1 MKLSKEAQ
9 DALEV
14 IRFKVEK
21 QQYDLRGVEPNCL
34 KVVCEELQ
42 FVFVNKKV
50 RLDIACSG
58 CIKTAMNVVKN
69 YVDFH
74 EPKTVRVANV
84 PTKPANV
91 VRVDVNDKL
100 PTFEMTGEAE
110 IVGVLLTDSPA
121 HGVMGVTFSDSQTNL
136 SNLSIEQLQEICKK
150 EGIKY
155 HHKSKESKLI
165 ELILAHEETN

>member
-34 KVVCEELQ
+34 KIVFEELQ

-50 RLDIACSG
+50 KLDIACSG

-91 VRVDVNDKL
+91 TRVDVND
-100 PTFEMTGEAE
+100 T
-110 IVGVLLTDSPA
+110 IVTSEVKDNVKVVSY
-121 HGVMGVTFSDSQTNL
+121 DL
-136 SNLSIEQLQEICKK
+136 STKIEPSVDLSKLSIEELQEICKK

-155 HHKSKESKLI
+155 HHKSKEAKLI
-165 ELILAHEETN
+165 ELILAQ

>member
-21 QQYDLRGVEPNCL
+21 QQYDLRGIEPNCL
-34 KVVCEELQ
+34 KIVFEELQ

-91 VRVDVNDKL
+91 VRVDVND
-100 PTFEMTGEAE
+100 TQTD
-110 IVGVLLTDSPA
+110 LT
-121 HGVMGVTFSDSQTNL
+121 T
-136 SNLSIEQLQEICKK
+136 LSIEELQEICKK

-155 HHKSKESKLI
+155 HHKSKEAKLI
-165 ELILAHEETN
+165 ELILAQ

>member
-34 KVVCEELQ
+34 KVVFEELQ

-50 RLDIACSG
+50 KLDIACSG

-91 VRVDVNDKL
+91 TRVDVND
-100 PTFEMTGEAE
+100 TQTD
-110 IVGVLLTDSPA
+110 LT
-121 HGVMGVTFSDSQTNL
+121 T
-136 SNLSIEQLQEICKK
+136 LSIEELQEICKK

-155 HHKSKESKLI
+155 HHKSKEAKLI
-165 ELILAHEETN
+165 ELILAQ

>member
-21 QQYDLRGVEPNCL
+21 QQYDLRGIEPNCL
-34 KVVCEELQ
+34 KIVFEELQ

-50 RLDIACSG
+50 KLDIACSG

-91 VRVDVNDKL
+91 TRVDVND
-100 PTFEMTGEAE
+100 T
-110 IVGVLLTDSPA
+110 IVTSEVKDNVKVVSY
-121 HGVMGVTFSDSQTNL
+121 DL
-136 SNLSIEQLQEICKK
+136 STKIEPSVDLSKLSIEELQEICKK

-155 HHKSKESKLI
+155 HHKSKEAKLI
-165 ELILAHEETN
+165 ELILAQ

>member
-34 KVVCEELQ
+34 KVVFEELQ

-74 EPKTVRVANV
+74 EPKTVRVANI

-91 VRVDVNDKL
+91 TRVDVNE
-100 PTFEMTGEAE
+100 PQ
-110 IVGVLLTDSPA
+110 TD
-121 HGVMGVTFSDSQTNL
+121 L
-136 SNLSIEQLQEICKK
+136 SKLSIEELQEICKK
-150 EGIKY
+150 ERIKY
-155 HHKSKESKLI
+155 HHKSKEPKLI
-165 ELILAHEETN
+165 ELILAQ

>member
-34 KVVCEELQ
+34 KIVFEELQ

-50 RLDIACSG
+50 KLDIACSG

-91 VRVDVNDKL
+91 VRVDVNA
-100 PTFEMTGEAE
+100 PQ
-110 IVGVLLTDSPA
+110 TD
-121 HGVMGVTFSDSQTNL
+121 L
-136 SNLSIEQLQEICKK
+136 SKLSIEELQEICKK

-155 HHKSKESKLI
+155 HHKSKEAKLI
-165 ELILAHEETN
+165 ELILAQ

>member
-21 QQYDLRGVEPNCL
+21 QQYDLRGIEPNCL
-34 KVVCEELQ
+34 KVVFEELQ

-50 RLDIACSG
+50 KLDIACSG

-91 VRVDVNDKL
+91 TRVDVND
-100 PTFEMTGEAE
+100 TQTD
-110 IVGVLLTDSPA
+110 LT
-121 HGVMGVTFSDSQTNL
+121 T
-136 SNLSIEQLQEICKK
+136 LSIEELQEICKK

-155 HHKSKESKLI
+155 HHKSKEAKLI
-165 ELILAHEETN
+165 ELILAQ

>member
-1 MKLSKEAQ
+1 MKLSKESQ

-34 KVVCEELQ
+34 KVVFEELQ

-50 RLDIACSG
+50 RLDLACSG

-91 VRVDVNDKL
+91 VRVDVNT
-100 PTFEMTGEAE
+100 PQ
-110 IVGVLLTDSPA
+110 TD
-121 HGVMGVTFSDSQTNL
+121 L

-155 HHKSKESKLI
+155 HHKSKEAKLI

>member
-34 KVVCEELQ
+34 KVVFEELQ

-50 RLDIACSG
+50 KLDVACSG

-74 EPKTVRVANV
+74 EPKTVRVANA
-84 PTKPANV
+84 PTTPANV
-91 VRVDVNDKL
+91 VRVDVNA
-100 PTFEMTGEAE
+100 PQ
-110 IVGVLLTDSPA
+110 TD
-121 HGVMGVTFSDSQTNL
+121 L
-136 SNLSIEQLQEICKK
+136 SKLSIEQLQDICKK
-150 EGIKY
+150 ECIKY
-155 HHKSKESKLI
+155 HHKAKEGKLI
-165 ELILAHEETN
+165 ELILAK

>member
-34 KVVCEELQ
+34 KVVFEELQ
-42 FVFVNKKV
+42 FIFVNKKV
-50 RLDIACSG
+50 RLDVACSG

-91 VRVDVNDKL
+91 TRVDVNAEL
-100 PTFEMTGEAE
+100 PTFEMTSDAE
-110 IVGVLLTDSPA
+110 IVGVLLTDKPS
-121 HGVMGVTFSDSQTNL
+121 HGVMGVTFTDTPTDL
-136 SNLSIEQLQEICKK
+136 SKLSIKELQEICKK

-155 HHKSKESKLI
+155 HHKSKEAKLI
-165 ELILAHEETN
+165 ELILGQ

>member
-34 KVVCEELQ
+34 KVVFEELQ

-50 RLDIACSG
+50 KLDIACSG

-91 VRVDVNDKL
+91 VRVDVND
-100 PTFEMTGEAE
+100 T
-110 IVGVLLTDSPA
+110 IVTSEVKDNVKVVSY
-121 HGVMGVTFSDSQTNL
+121 DL
-136 SNLSIEQLQEICKK
+136 STKVQPSVDLSKLSIEQLKEICKK

-155 HHKSKESKLI
+155 HHKSKEAKLI
-165 ELILAHEETN
+165 ELILAQ

>member
-34 KVVCEELQ
+34 KVVFEELQ
-42 FVFVNKKV
+42 FIFVNKKV
-50 RLDIACSG
+50 KLDIACSG

-74 EPKTVRVANV
+74 EPKTVRSTIV
-84 PTKPANV
+84 PTTPANV
-91 VRVDVNDKL
+91 VRVDVND
-100 PTFEMTGEAE
+100 T
-110 IVGVLLTDSPA
+110 V
-121 HGVMGVTFSDSQTNL
+121 VTSEVKDNVKTVSYDL
-136 SNLSIEQLQEICKK
+136 STSIQPKIDLSKLSIEQLQEICKK

-155 HHKSKESKLI
+155 HHKSKEAKLI
-165 ELILAHEETN
+165 ELILAQ

>member
-34 KVVCEELQ
+34 KVVFEELQ
-42 FVFVNKKV
+42 FIFVNKKV
-50 RLDIACSG
+50 KLDIACSG

-74 EPKTVRVANV
+74 EPKTVRSTIV
-84 PTKPANV
+84 PTTPANV
-91 VRVDVNDKL
+91 VRVDVNDTVVTSEVKDNVKTVSYDLSASIQPKIDLSKL
-100 PTFEMTGEAE
+100 SM
-110 IVGVLLTDSPA
+110 
-121 HGVMGVTFSDSQTNL
+121 
-136 SNLSIEQLQEICKK
+136 EQLQDICKK

-155 HHKSKESKLI
+155 HHKSKEAKLI
-165 ELILAHEETN
+165 ELILAQ